1 MFSLLLKDLNFLLLF
16 IIDTVEFKVFLTE
29 DKVNKIILRAE
40 NLLKKGTVV
49 VRELSSFIG
58 KMPFMLSLKQL
69 YIIEEWEEI
78 NSKG

>member
-29 DKVNKIILRAE
+29 DKVSKIILKAE

-49 VRELSSFIG
+49 VRELASFIG
-58 KMPFMLSLKQL
+58 
-69 YIIEEWEEI
+69 
-78 NSKG
+78 N